1 MAAPIICLMGPTAS
15 GKTSLGVKL
24 AQRFNG
30 EVISVDSALV
40 YRGMDIGTAKP
51 DAEERQGIPHHLLD
65 ILDPAE
71 TYSASAFRDDAMA
84 LITDVQRRGRIP
96 ILVGGTMLY
105 FRALLTPMAD
115 LPSADPTLRDE
126 LTRRGEAQGWPA
138 LHAELQACDPVA
150 AREIHP
156 HNRQR
161 LIRALE
167 VYALSGRPIS
177 SLWRQDAPMLPPGE
191 VSPDFPWPVVQ
202 LAVRP
207 EQRADLHQRIEQ
219 RFDQM
224 LAQDFAAEVRALYAR
239 SDLTTEHPAVR
250 CVGYRQM
257 WAWLDGEIDW
267 NTMRDR
273 GLAATRQLA
282 KRQLTWLRG
291 WRNLATFDT
300 LCPDLH
306 DRVSLYVEQGRNS

>member
-1 MAAPIICLMGPTAS
+1 MASPIICLMGPTAS
-15 GKTSLGVKL
+15 GKTSLGVEL

-51 DAEERQGIPHHLLD
+51 DATERQGIPHHLMD

-84 LITDVQRRGRIP
+84 LIAEVQGRGHLP
-96 ILVGGTMLY
+96 VLVGGTMLY
-105 FRALLTPMAD
+105 FRALLTPMAN
-115 LPSADPTLRDE
+115 LPAADPALRDE
-126 LTRRGEAQGWPA
+126 LTRRGETLGWPA
-138 LHAELQACDPVA
+138 LHAQLQACDPMA

-167 VYALSGRPIS
+167 VHALSGQRIS
-177 SLWRQDAPMLPPGE
+177 SLWQQYTPMLPPGE
-191 VSPDFPWPVVQ
+191 VSPDFPWPVIQ
-202 LAVRP
+202 LTVRP
-207 EQRADLHQRIEQ
+207 EQRADLHRRIEQ

-224 LAQDFAAEVRALYAR
+224 LAQNFAAEVRALHDR
-239 SDLTTEHPAVR
+239 GDLTKEHPAVR

-267 NTMRDR
+267 STMRER

-291 WRNLATFDT
+291 WQNLATFDT

-306 DRVSLYVEQGRNS
+306 DRVSSHVEQGLNL